1 MPAYVTSIK
10 DAPMSTLEHHR
21 KQAKLYLK
29 WHRDRHY
36 PVAEMIRA
44 LLPRFRDLTDREI
57 LDGMF
62 KLADAQELVAR
73 KSGSESWQA
82 LTKGLPTTTGPTT
95 KAEKPELTLAE
106 PQLFTG
112 DMEASLDFYTR
123 RLGFRV
129 RFTYGSPPFYAGI
142 GRDGARLNVRHLD
155 RSPFTDGIR
164 KREELLSAT
173 IILDTIKPLFL
184 EYQAAGVEFHQKL
197 RLEPWGARTFII
209 VDPDGNLICF
219 SADE

>member
-1 MPAYVTSIK
+1 
-10 DAPMSTLEHHR
+10 MSNLEHYR

-36 PVAEMIRA
+36 PVAETIRT
-44 LLPRFRDLTDREI
+44 LLPGFRHLTDREI
-57 LDGMF
+57 LDGTF

-73 KSGSESWQA
+73 KSGSESWPA
-82 LTKGLPTTTGPTT
+82 LTKGLPTMTEPTT
-95 KAEKPELTLAE
+95 RAEKPEFTLAE

-112 DMEASLDFYTR
+112 DMEASLDFYTK

-129 RFTYGSPPFYAGI
+129 RFTYGNPPFYAGI
-142 GRDGARLNVRHLD
+142 GRDSVRLNLRHVD
-155 RSPFTDGIR
+155 RSPFSDGIR

-197 RLEPWGARTFII
+197 RMEPWGARTFI
-209 VDPDGNLICF
+209 VADPDGNLICF